1 MLQTFRNHKRWLM
14 FIATVFI
21 VPSFVVTGIYSYNR
35 VSQSDNAIAKVGE
48 VYIQPEQFDQ
58 RKREQLDRL
67 RIELGEA
74 FRPNMLDNA
83 EARAT
88 ILRTLM
94 DEAALA
100 QAVQANYIH
109 VPESDAI
116 ALVKSAQSLQDEN
129 GNFSP
134 ELYENFLRSI
144 GKSDQQF
151 VYELQRDLARELLTN
166 GVSSTAFA
174 VDSAV
179 SQITKILAEERQ
191 LQTVV
196 FNVGDFYDKMTVS
209 DEEKAA
215 YYEAHK
221 AQYLSPEHMT
231 VQYVVFSPEN
241 FKDMK
246 PSEGDMK
253 TYYEQNKGRWVTE
266 EERRASHI
274 LIEFGDNKRAA
285 KAKAEKILA
294 QVKAKPETF
303 ADVAKKESADTGSA
317 IEGGDLSFFGRGMMV
332 PAFEEATFAA
342 KKGEIVGPVETEFG
356 YHIIYVTDIH
366 PSVGKSFED
375 VKDEIIREY
384 AEQMAIRAFSENAD
398 EFTNL
403 VYEQSDS
410 LEPVARKFG
419 LHIETAQDVTRDG
432 VQDPNLRRLL
442 NNHMIEQLYGSEALV
457 ERRNTSAIEVAPNT
471 LVAARVV
478 EHFPQ
483 KQLTL
488 AEVERSVAESVKMQ
502 KAQAEAKKAGEAA
515 LANFQKTKDL
525 TDFSKPIWA
534 SRSIPQGMPEALLNK
549 AIALPADQLP
559 AFVGTRV
566 RGGAYFVAYVAATRA
581 SKQERSLKK
590 SLADEMKAL
599 SAEVERRAYLEG
611 LKASLGVEILKKNFV
626 SGEEATENLP

>member
-21 VPSFVVTGIYSYNR
+21 VPSFVVTGIYSYKR
-35 VSQSDNAIAKVGE
+35 VSQGDNAIAKVGE

-58 RKREQLDRL
+58 RKREQLERL
-67 RIELGEA
+67 RTELGES
-74 FRPNMLDNA
+74 FRPNMLDNP

-100 QAVQANYIH
+100 QAVEANYIN
-109 VPESDAI
+109 VPESDAV

-129 GNFSP
+129 GKFSP

-151 VYELQRDLARELLTN
+151 VYELRRDLARELLTN

-179 SQITKILAEERQ
+179 NQLTHILSEERQ
-191 LQTVV
+191 LQTLA
-196 FNVGDFYDKMTVS
+196 FNVGDFYDQMTVS
-209 DEEKAA
+209 DDEKKA
-215 YYEAHK
+215 YYDAHK
-221 AQYLSPEHMT
+221 DLYLAPEHMT
-231 VQYVVFSPEN
+231 VQYVVLSPDN
-241 FKDMK
+241 FKDIK
-246 PSEGDMK
+246 PSESDMK
-253 TYYEQNKGRWVTE
+253 TYYEQNKGRWVTP

-274 LIEFGDNKRAA
+274 LIEFGDNKREA
-285 KAKAEKILA
+285 KAKAEKIFA
-294 QVKAKPETF
+294 EVKAHPRTF
-303 ADVAKKESADTGSA
+303 AEVAKKESADPGSA

-342 KKGEIVGPVETEFG
+342 KKGDIIGPVETEFG
-356 YHIIYVTDIH
+356 YHIIYVTDIRA
-366 PSVGKSFED
+366 SAGKKFEE

-384 AEQMAIRAFSENAD
+384 AEQMAIRAFSESAD
-398 EFTNL
+398 EFTNM
-403 VYEQSDS
+403 VYELSDS
-410 LEPVARKFG
+410 LDPIARKFH
-419 LHIETAQDVTRDG
+419 LQIETAQDVTRDG
-432 VQDPNLRRLL
+432 VADPNLRRLL
-442 NNHMIEQLYGSEALV
+442 NEHVIEQLYGTEALV
-457 ERRNTSAIEVAPNT
+457 ERRNTSAVEVAPNT

-488 AEVERSVAESVKMQ
+488 EEVSRRVGEAVKIE
-502 KAQAEAKKAGEAA
+502 KAKARAKKAGEAK
-515 LANFQKTKDL
+515 LAELVKSKDL
-525 TDFSKPIWA
+525 DDFSKPVWA
-534 SRSIPQGMPEALLNK
+534 SRSIAQGMPEALLNK
-549 AIALPADQLP
+549 AIAYPADKLP
-559 AFVGTRV
+559 AFIGTRV
-566 RGGAYFVAYVAATRA
+566 RGGAYIIAYVAATREA
-581 SKQERSLKK
+581 KQKRSLKK

-599 SAEVERRAYLEG
+599 TAEVERRAYLEG

-626 SGEEATENLP
+626 SGEEAPAR